1 MHHADLATVRH
12 YHRLSKHLPE
22 RYAPG
27 PGQLD
32 WANQPDPFRR
42 FAGSQLIELPFAQH
56 GGIRY
61 QQLYQPATPPATL
74 DRAALG
80 ALLELGLG
88 LSAWKEFEGNRWPLR
103 NNPSSGNL
111 HPTEGYVVLLQ
122 AIDEEL
128 QPGVYH
134 YAPREHAL
142 ERRASFGTTGLA
154 ALQALYPE
162 VPALL
167 GLSSIHW
174 REAWKYGER
183 AFRYCQHDAGHA
195 AAALAFAARVAS
207 WPLHLVAGASD
218 NAIAALL
225 GLDRDDD
232 FGTAEAEHP
241 DLLLAL
247 CKDPAA
253 LPSRFDVVAVRG
265 VIRDAEWHG
274 RANHLSDSH
283 VDWHALEQAAE
294 ATSGAQGW
302 PTAALPAPATIDD
315 GADPDAVMTI
325 RLRRSAV
332 GMDGSSPMPLA
343 AFRQLLARL
352 MPAAAAPWTAL
363 PLPPAVSLL
372 LFVHHVEGLAPGLYL
387 LPRGADHA
395 QQLQDAIDSPH
406 LRWQRVADFEPA
418 LVCLSSNTDWRE
430 AAQMLSCQQEI
441 AADGAF
447 AVAMLADFERSL
459 SRHGATAYRQLFW
472 ECGLIGQI
480 LYLEA
485 EAAGLSGTGI
495 GCYYDDLVHRV
506 IGLDI
511 DAEQWQSLY
520 HFTIGGRE
528 EDRRLRT
535 IPAYAHLRRPF
546 NPTS

>member
-42 FAGSQLIELPFAQH
+42 FAGSPQIALPFAQH

-61 QQLYQPATPPATL
+61 QQLYRPATPPAAL

-80 ALLELGLG
+80 AMLELGLG
-88 LSAWKEFEGNRWPLR
+88 LSAWKELEGKRWPLR

-111 HPTEGYVVLLQ
+111 HPTEGYVLLLQ
-122 AIDEEL
+122 AIDDEL

-142 ERRASFGTTGLA
+142 ERRASFGPTGLA
-154 ALQALYPE
+154 ALQALFPA

-183 AFRYCQHDAGHA
+183 AFRYCQHDVGHA
-195 AAALAFAARVAS
+195 AAALAFAARVAN
-207 WPLHLVAGASD
+207 WPLHLLAGASD

-232 FGTAEAEHP
+232 FGNAEAEHP

-247 CKDPAA
+247 CSDPAA
-253 LPSRFDVVAVRG
+253 LPARFDVVAARG
-265 VIRDAEWHG
+265 SIRDAEWYG
-274 RANHLSDSH
+274 RANRLSDSH
-283 VDWHALEQAAE
+283 VDWHALEQVAE

-302 PTAALPAPATIDD
+302 PTVTLPAAAAIDD
-315 GADPDAVMTI
+315 GANPDAVMTI

-332 GMDGSSPMPLA
+332 GMDGSSRMSQA
-343 AFRQLLARL
+343 AFTQLLARL
-352 MPAAAAPWTAL
+352 MPAAAAPWTVL
-363 PLPPAVSLL
+363 PLQPAISLL
-372 LFVHHVEGLAPGLYL
+372 LFVHHVEDLAPGLYL
-387 LPRGADHA
+387 LARGADHA

-406 LRWQRVADFEPA
+406 LRWQRVPGYRQP
-418 LVCLSSNTDWRE
+418 LYCLSDNTDWRE
-430 AAQMLSCQQEI
+430 AAKMLSCQQDI
-441 AADGAF
+441 AADGAL
-447 AVAMLADFERSL
+447 AVAMLADFGRSL
-459 SRHGATAYRQLFW
+459 NQLGAAGYRRLLW
-472 ECGLIGQI
+472 ECGLLGQI
-480 LYLEA
+480 LYLQA

-495 GCYYDDLVHRV
+495 GCYYDDLVHR
-506 IGLDI
+506 ITGLDI

-535 IPAYAHLRRPF
+535 LAAYAHLQRPH
-546 NPTS
+546 NPTP